1 MRKGIPG
8 KCNVPCNDMYLFA
21 CRIVRT
27 CAVVMRVIG
36 RVLTEFT
43 ILLENM
49 DIFFFFVNLLE
60 EGIYAD
66 KRGYTFN
73 LYLVL

>member
-1 MRKGIPG
+1 MKKGILG
-8 KCNVPCNDMYLFA
+8 RCNVPCNDMYLFA

-43 ILLENM
+43 MLLENM
-49 DIFFFFVNLLE
+49 DILL
-60 EGIYAD
+60 I
-66 KRGYTFN
+66 F
-73 LYLVL
+73 